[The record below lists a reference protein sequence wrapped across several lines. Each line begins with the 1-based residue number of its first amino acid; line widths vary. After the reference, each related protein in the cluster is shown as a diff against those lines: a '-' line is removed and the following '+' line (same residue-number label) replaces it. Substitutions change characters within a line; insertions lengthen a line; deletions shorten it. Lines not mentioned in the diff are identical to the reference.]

1 MMKTK
6 NTIEPSVKKNYK
18 YCTRTI
24 LKNNE
29 IQEQNYIGCEGKI
42 TKDIEKITK
51 RIEKITKRIE
61 KITSFRKKVPG
72 SLYK

>member
-6 NTIEPSVKKNYK
+6 NTIKPSVKTNYK

-29 IQEQNYIGCEGKI
+29 IQDQNYIGWEGQNNIGYAKNNQA
-42 TKDIEKITK
+42 
-51 RIEKITKRIE
+51 
-61 KITSFRKKVPG
+61 
-72 SLYK
+72 Y